1 MILANE
7 PVVVAPWT
15 GDPASQYRD
24 EVWSAWLHGSVAAI
38 QNAGRI
44 LLVVP
49 VSTLTPAAISLALRL
64 YDVGAVI
71 ILE

>member
-15 GDPASQYRD
+15 GDPAIPFRD

-38 QNAGRI
+38 ENAGRI

-64 YDVGAVI
+64 YDVGAVTV
-71 ILE
+71 LE